1 MAKDIDQTPAGR
13 RDRGLGEDRGQ
24 HGALHS
30 QDRTQPNKSAMGAKD
45 APALC
50 SIPWSMGRIDKY
62 PVLAKRPAPNNVCK
76 LRSTWVFLLVG
87 INILST
93 KSGLGV

>member
-13 RDRGLGEDRGQ
+13 RDRSLGEDRGQ

-45 APALC
+45 APAHSDQSLDNGAQ
-50 SIPWSMGRIDKY
+50 PERDQGDDKNLGR
-62 PVLAKRPAPNNVCK
+62 
-76 LRSTWVFLLVG
+76 
-87 INILST
+87 
-93 KSGLGV
+93 